1 MLLDMACRHIWSSRA
16 AKPEAQQV
24 AAALQVWPVLIF
36 SATMQDGVIT
46 DELHIAWFK
55 FHVQAEFFTAGE
67 GVQRIKRGL
76 LLQRD
81 TRHVIK
87 ALGFADGAADIMA
100 KDAPFVGLEYGHWV
114 PGAAAFWNFVP
125 AVPIC
130 QLHQD
135 CQMLWMP
142 LDHGVVERG

>member
-1 MLLDMACRHIWSSRA
+1 M
-16 AKPEAQQV
+16 

-36 SATMQDGVIT
+36 RAAMQDGVIA
-46 DELHIAWFK
+46 DELHIAWLK
-55 FHVQAEFFTAGE
+55 FHVQAEFFTAGK

-76 LLQRD
+76 LLRRD

-100 KDAPFVGLEYGHWV
+100 KDAPFMGLEYGHWV